1 MATLLFDEPPLVVS
15 PTLACAIGL
24 QEAIVLQQ
32 MHYWLSHSK
41 FVHDDRH
48 WVYNTYED
56 WAKQFPFWKPE
67 TIRKI
72 IAKLRG
78 DGLIDIAKLSD
89 NPWDK
94 TNYYAINYAVLATHG
109 ARIDAEKSTASE
121 RKSAPVQM
129 RKNPPHHCTENTE
142 TTTENTERAPRRRAA
157 RASLPLASW
166 LEACKTSGEKAIPE
180 DDSIFSYADKLQ
192 MNHDFI
198 LYAWLEFKRRY
209 AEDDSKKYKDWRATF
224 RNAVR
229 ENWFKLWFIADDGS
243 CGLTTRGKQVQREH
257 SEGA

>member
-1 MATLLFDEPPLVVS
+1 MLFDEPPLVVS

-24 QEAIVLQQ
+24 HEAIVLQQ

-121 RKSAPVQM
+121 RKSAPVQK
-129 RKNPPHHCTENTE
+129 RKIPPHHCTENTE
-142 TTTENTERAPRRRAA
+142 TTTETTERASRRRAA
-157 RASLPLASW
+157 RAAISLGEW
-166 LEACKTSGEKAIPE
+166 LETCKTKGERAIPE
-180 DDSIFSYADKLQ
+180 DDPIFEYAGKLKIPA
-192 MNHDFI
+192 DFI
-198 LYAWLEFKRRY
+198 RYAWLEFKRDF
-209 AEDDSKKYKDWRATF
+209 ADESKKQKDWRAHF

-229 ENWFKLWFIADDGS
+229 KNWFKLWFLAEEGHWL
-243 CGLTTRGKQVQREH
+243 LTTRGKQVQREH

>member
-1 MATLLFDEPPLVVS
+1 MATMLFDEPPLVVS

-24 QEAIVLQQ
+24 HEAIVLQQ

-142 TTTENTERAPRRRAA
+142 TTTENTERAPRTDLSFAE
-157 RASLPLASW
+157 W
-166 LEACKTSGEKAIPE
+166 IETCKTSGERPVPESDPVFEYAEKAGLPLDYIVLHW
-180 DDSIFSYADKLQ
+180 K
-192 MNHDFI
+192 
-198 LYAWLEFKRRY
+198 EFKERY
-209 AEDDSKKYKDWRATF
+209 ATDGKRYKDWRAVY
-224 RNAVR
+224 RKSVR
-229 ENWFKLWFIADDGS
+229 GNWFRLWFFNADGV
-243 CGLTTRGKQVQREH
+243 CTLTTQGQQANRIHKEQ
-257 SEGA
+257 A

>member
-41 FVHDDRH
+41 FTHDDRQ
-48 WVYNTYED
+48 WVYNTYEE

-78 DGLIDIAKLSD
+78 DGLVDIEKLSD

-94 TNYYAINYAVLATHG
+94 TNYYAINYEVLAAHG
-109 ARIDAEKSTASE
+109 VRIEAEKSTASE
-121 RKSAPVQM
+121 RKIAPVQN
-129 RKNPPHHCTENTE
+129 RKNTPHHCTENTE
-142 TTTENTERAPRRRAA
+142 TTTEKRRAS
-157 RASLPLASW
+157 RASLSLASW
-166 LEACKTSGEKAIPE
+166 LKACKENGERAIAENDP
-180 DDSIFSYADKLQ
+180 IFDYAHKQSLPD
-192 MNHDFI
+192 DFI
-198 LYAWLEFKRRY
+198 RYAWLEFKRKF
-209 AEDDSKKYKDWRATF
+209 ADESKKQKDWRAHF

-229 ENWFKLWFIADDGS
+229 ENWFKLWFIADDGQ
-243 CGLTTRGKQVQREH
+243 CALTTRGRQVKREH
-257 SEGA
+257 EERA

>member
-1 MATLLFDEPPLVVS
+1 MSNLLFDEPPLVVS

-41 FVHDDRH
+41 FVHDDRR
-48 WVYNTYED
+48 WVYNTYEE

-78 DGLIDIAKLSD
+78 DGLIEIQKLSD

-94 TNYYAINYAVLATHG
+94 TNYYAINYAVLTSHG

-121 RKSAPVQM
+121 RKIAPPQR
-129 RKNPPHHCTENTE
+129 RKNPPDHWTENTE
-142 TTTENTERAPRRRAA
+142 TTTEKRRAPRALI
-157 RASLPLASW
+157 SLAEFISD
-166 LEACKTSGEKAIPE
+166 CKDSGQMAIPE
-180 DDSIFSYADKLQ
+180 NDPIFDYASKQSLPD
-192 MNHDFI
+192 DFI
-198 LYAWLEFKRRY
+198 RYAWLEFKRKF
-209 AEDDSKKYKDWRATF
+209 AEDASKKQKDWRAHF

-229 ENWFKLWFIADDGS
+229 ENWFKLWFIADNGQ
-243 CGLTTRGKQVQREH
+243 CALTTRGKQVQREH
-257 SEGA
+257 LEAA